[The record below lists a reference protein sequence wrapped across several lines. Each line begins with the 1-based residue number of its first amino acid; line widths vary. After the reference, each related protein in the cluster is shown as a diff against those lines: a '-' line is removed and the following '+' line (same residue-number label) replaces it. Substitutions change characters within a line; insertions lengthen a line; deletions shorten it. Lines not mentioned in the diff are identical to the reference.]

1 VTNIPELERMAVF
14 PAGTRET
21 ARCAQD
27 KLPSQWAVFVA
38 ALLIAFVALV
48 SGGLRDSQ
56 AILRIAHSSEKSSE
70 TPQASK
76 RDPIRTLA
84 TADRREAGPSQW
96 SGADGA
102 LAFTAS
108 TLTIPEFAQAIAS
121 ALTDA
126 NPIGTHWPAPLP
138 RAPPVVS

>member
-1 VTNIPELERMAVF
+1 VTKIPELERMAVF

-27 KLPSQWAVFVA
+27 KFLSQWPVFAA

-84 TADRREAGPSQW
+84 TAERKEAGPSQW
-96 SGADGA
+96 SGSSGA
-102 LAFTAS
+102 LAFNAS
-108 TLTIPEFAQAIAS
+108 ALTIPDFAQAIAS
-121 ALTDA
+121 PLGDT
-126 NPIGTHWPAPLP
+126 NPFGTHWPVPLP
-138 RAPPVVS
+138 RAPPSAS